1 MGRGQGYGSN
11 ELHRL
16 GAVNSRIVCC
26 RTVVN
31 IMWFSMEASWVVRLV
46 SSAAWVM
53 DCGRYRMGCL
63 CELIQ

>member
-1 MGRGQGYGSN
+1 VGRGQSYGSN

-16 GAVNSRIVCC
+16 GSGNSRIVFC

-46 SSAAWVM
+46 ASASWVM
-53 DCGRYRMGCL
+53 DCGRYSVGCL
-63 CELIQ
+63 CDLIQ